1 MEFRRVLFRSPV
13 DPEAAEAL
21 RDGRAG
27 EAAGQAGPAG
37 CRQPAAGG
45 ARPVGGTF
53 ALTSPSIGEV
63 GPRLRASPDG
73 IARMPGHSLIAAAAL
88 SLAACSSVASSGDA
102 SGGNSVIADGST

>member
-27 EAAGQAGPAG
+27 EAADQAGPAG
-37 CRQPAAGG
+37 CRQQAAGG
-45 ARPVGGTF
+45 ARPVGGAF

-63 GPRLRASPDG
+63 GPRLRASPHG
-73 IARMPGHSLIAAAAL
+73 MARMPGHSLIAAAAAL
-88 SLAACSSVASSGDA
+88 SLAACSSVASSGDRK
-102 SGGNSVIADGST
+102 STRLNSSH